1 MAEKVSARSGA
12 AARRPAAN
20 TYAGPRA
27 WLVLAVAWLVP
38 GAGHLWLGRRQKGL
52 TFLVILPFMFV
63 LGLVLR
69 GRLFPFA
76 AGEPLVFLA
85 AIADVGVGLPNLA
98 ARALGYGAGEV
109 TAITWEYGNTFTI
122 VAGLLNMLVMLDVF
136 DVLEGRK

>member
-1 MAEKVSARSGA
+1 
-12 AARRPAAN
+12 
-20 TYAGPRA
+20 
-27 WLVLAVAWLVP
+27 
-38 GAGHLWLGRRQKGL
+38 
-52 TFLVILPFMFV
+52 MFI

-76 AGEPLVFLA
+76 PGEPLVFLA
-85 AIADVGVGLPNLA
+85 AIADVGMGLPNLA
-98 ARALGYGAGEV
+98 ARMLGYGAGEV